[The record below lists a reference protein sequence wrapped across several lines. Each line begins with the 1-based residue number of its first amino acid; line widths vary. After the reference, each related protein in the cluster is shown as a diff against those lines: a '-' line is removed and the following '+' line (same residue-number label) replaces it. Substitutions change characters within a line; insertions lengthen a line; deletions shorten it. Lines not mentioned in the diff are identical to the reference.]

1 VGCTLTGRT
10 WYKNACPHL
19 CRVGRIADS
28 PIDGVFEA
36 APAKGVVFR
45 AATGLDATAITQV
58 HVQAR
63 RRMLRVF
70 VRRRLLPG
78 DDAQTLG

>member
-10 WYKNACPHL
+10 WYENACPHL

-28 PIDGVFEA
+28 PIDGVLEA
-36 APAKGVVFR
+36 PRADGVVFR
-45 AATGLDATAITQV
+45 GATGLDATAITQV
-58 HVQAR
+58 YVQAR

-70 VRRRLLPG
+70 VRRRLLLG
-78 DDAQTLG
+78 DDAQTIG